1 MNKKTKSLLP
11 TIIIVF
17 VSIALYHIFN
27 NFTSFLKYLSK
38 LEDVLAP
45 ITIGFVI
52 FYLLN
57 IPMKIFEKKLFY
69 KVKKATIKR
78 LLSVILTILAVLAFL
93 AFTVGIVVPSLTQN
107 VIALSSQLQDIINSA
122 IKFFD
127 DLPNY
132 VENVTGFEFEYDTIV
147 ETFFESFSSYLN
159 SFVTDLGSLFS
170 SAVSGV
176 YTMFMALAISIYMLF
191 GKEDIKEALSRVCD
205 TYLPKNFMS
214 TTRRYLKELDKSFEV
229 FIKGQIFEG
238 FILGV
243 LSYILM
249 TIFKF
254 EYALLISFLIG
265 VTNIIP
271 IIGPYIGAIPSFLL
285 LLALDPVKAA
295 LFLPYIIA
303 LQQVEGNIIYPR
315 VVGDAMGIS
324 GFWIMVVVVI
334 GNGLFGVAGI
344 LIGIPLFA
352 AFYTILKED
361 IEKRSKTENKDDE
374 AIPINPKLIEEE

>member
-1 MNKKTKSLLP
+1 MDKKTKSLLP

-17 VSIALYHIFN
+17 LSIALYHIFN
-27 NFTSFLKYLSK
+27 NFTSFLTQLSNLGK
-38 LEDVLAP
+38 ILSP
-45 ITIGFVI
+45 ITIGFII

-57 IPMKIFEKKLFY
+57 IPMKIFERKLFH
-69 KVKKATIKR
+69 KVKKQSTKR
-78 LLSVILTILAVLAFL
+78 LLSVLLTIISVLAFL

-107 VIALSSQLQDIINSA
+107 IIALSSQLQDIINSA

-127 DLPNY
+127 NLPNY
-132 VENVTGFEFEYDTIV
+132 VKDLTGFKIEYDTIV
-147 ETFFESFSSYLN
+147 ETFFKSFTSYLN
-159 SFVTDLGSLFS
+159 SFVSDVGSFFS

-191 GKEDIKEALSRVCD
+191 GKEDIKNALSQVCD
-205 TYLPKNFMS
+205 TYLSKKFMCR
-214 TTRRYLKELDKSFEV
+214 TRRYLKELDKSFEV

-249 TIFKF
+249 TIFRF
-254 EYALLISFLIG
+254 DYALLISFLIG
-265 VTNIIP
+265 VTNVIP

-285 LLALDPVKAA
+285 LLALNPMKAA

-324 GFWIMVVVVI
+324 GFWIMVVVVV

-361 IEKRSKTENKDDE
+361 IKKRNKVDE
-374 AIPINPKLIEEE
+374 DKSIELDPKLLK

>member
-1 MNKKTKSLLP
+1 MNSKTKSLLP

-17 VSIALYHIFN
+17 LSIALYHIFN
-27 NFTSFLKYLSK
+27 NFTSFFSQISK
-38 LEDVLAP
+38 IGDVLAP

-57 IPMKIFEKKLFY
+57 IPMKLFERKLFY
-69 KVKKATIKR
+69 KVKKKSIKR
-78 LLSVILTILAVLAFL
+78 LLSVLLTIFAVLAFL
-93 AFTVGIVVPSLTQN
+93 TFTIGIVVPSLTQN
-107 VIALSSQLQDIINSA
+107 IIALSSQLQDIINST
-122 IKFFD
+122 IKFLD

-132 VENVTGFEFEYDTIV
+132 VKDLTGFKIKYDSIV
-147 ETFFESFSSYLN
+147 ETFFKSFSKYLN
-159 SFVTDLGSLFS
+159 SFVSDVGSFFT
-170 SAVSGV
+170 SALSGV

-191 GKEDIKEALSRVCD
+191 GKEDIKSALSKVCD
-205 TYLPKNFMS
+205 TYLPNKFMS
-214 TTRRYLKELDKSFEV
+214 TFRRYIKEIDKSFEV

-238 FILGV
+238 FILGA

-249 TIFKF
+249 TILRFD
-254 EYALLISFLIG
+254 YALLISFLIG

-285 LLALDPVKAA
+285 LLALNPMKAA

-344 LIGIPLFA
+344 FIGIPLFA
-352 AFYTILKED
+352 AFYSILEED
-361 IEKRSKTENKDDE
+361 IEKKNKSTGSE
-374 AIPINPKLIEEE
+374 KGIEINPKLIEDK